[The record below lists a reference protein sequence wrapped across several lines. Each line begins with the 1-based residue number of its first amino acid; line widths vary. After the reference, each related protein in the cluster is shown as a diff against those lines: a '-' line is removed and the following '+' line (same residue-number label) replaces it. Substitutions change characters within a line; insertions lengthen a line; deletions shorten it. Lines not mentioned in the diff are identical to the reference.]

1 MTSEDVGYDCDASP
15 MQVDDD
21 HPLVAQLN
29 GLKAALN
36 RMQDELQRS
45 SAQVQGGYLKASD
58 EHDKLSRLQDENRLL
73 REELAVLRTI
83 PHPDSIPRPT
93 QVQELTLS
101 LRKLSDKLDL
111 TEELLF
117 SRNHDLNRAK
127 GEVVR
132 AKIAEEKAYE
142 LAARIRGREEA
153 LKQREKELEHQ
164 VKAAEEK
171 ANMADLAVSEYANLV
186 RAMDAKSAGGT
197 SNGSAHLEKSFAE
210 GKAGLTRLM
219 LETHE
224 ETAKLER
231 KLDQIQADYAALEAR
246 FQAQVKATALEQE
259 SRSQI
264 QLELDR
270 LRVDDNTAAKM
281 VSRYMKFSQAQTD
294 SLQDAMTALKTRH
307 GATVDN
313 LTSQVYNLNRRL
325 EASQTSLERFK
336 SALDDLVF
344 WATKRGLPSDSND
357 IERRRMSEELRR
369 WVRRAN
375 EAIERLSE
383 NTASY
388 DLLNAMVQ
396 DAATILSSLDLPPQ
410 GRTLLTHHLVEE
422 MKEDLKFEKSRQI
435 QLRRIVA
442 ELGGEVPSELGITD
456 GWSPPIGWME
466 VKEGDIRVENE
477 RSEIS
482 TKAHSHD
489 SPSDTSITSESLDLN
504 RGRIPA
510 IVVHA
515 NTCDEEDEQAA
526 TPTLRTTT
534 LPSDND
540 MESVTPK
547 SSPAGVDESSTTPHD
562 FIPALDDIAAATLP
576 TTDIGDPKPSFTS
589 SENRGEGPGAS
600 VSSQP
605 VVPATLTDRIPS
617 VHDGLV
623 GSIPNERNVE
633 CPPQDTTSQLS
644 ARNLPEVPPLDKVP
658 MPIVDPAARAI
669 SPIGG
674 SDSDRQEP
682 LELVA
687 TMKGD
692 ATPIPVAHQLPVPD
706 LPSPSPVSLSPLPI
720 STTTQLPLSTPRP
733 EPPPLPTSPPPSLSV
748 PQSPIP
754 KPVPLPHHL
763 LEPLQRVKGR
773 YEDIQRGFRDCHTS
787 LESLKTLL
795 ASPRLENDSVGPI
808 PFEILRVAL
817 DRLNDF
823 VEDARVELEIQTSD
837 EELLAKGY
845 ETLLAIPGAMGAV
858 SPSPLVGGSY
868 SSLSSSAASL
878 AASSSSGDG
887 KCHAAVSSLAES
899 TSLSAAAISET
910 ERQIEAF
917 VYGTD
922 ANVRKARATFDRKLE
937 DAQHD
942 IAALKRAIH
951 DPDSLTVTSD
961 SSPPSSHDAL
971 GILTPTSA
979 STTPNSRLLSP
990 LPTHGA
996 PNLLLESESV
1006 EATTPASSTTP
1017 SSWSSWIRRG
1027 SSPAPPTT
1035 PATAPASFG
1044 NIMTSPRLRHS
1055 PSLQGGLRTKSLA
1068 PSSHSQPSDGDV
1080 LQGLGLRIPMPKFTL
1095 EMANR
1100 MQKQGSEKRGSL
1112 GPGGVGQG
1120 VGGVVSPLGATMQ
1133 KARTTSAMYMLGLGG
1148 RAVSGPVGT
1157 SSTTRI
1163 GQDQPASLLST
1174 STAARSFSTPSAAF
1188 MGQWSRSGSSATPP
1202 TSQQRLR
1209 REERHKARMAER
1221 DIDGETDV
1229 EIETEGEETETEDSG
1244 SDTDLE

>member
-1 MTSEDVGYDCDASP
+1 
-15 MQVDDD
+15 
-21 HPLVAQLN
+21 
-29 GLKAALN
+29 
-36 RMQDELQRS
+36 QDELQRS

-336 SALDDLVF
+336 SALDDLGGDLMKESF
-344 WATKRGLPSDSND
+344 G
-357 IERRRMSEELRR
+357 RRNEVSLRIRMISREERMSEELRR

-466 VKEGDIRVENE
+466 VKEGDIVIEPPPVSKRVENE

-540 MESVTPK
+540 MES
-547 SSPAGVDESSTTPHD
+547 
-562 FIPALDDIAAATLP
+562 
-576 TTDIGDPKPSFTS
+576 
-589 SENRGEGPGAS
+589 
-600 VSSQP
+600 
-605 VVPATLTDRIPS
+605 
-617 VHDGLV
+617 
-623 GSIPNERNVE
+623 
-633 CPPQDTTSQLS
+633 
-644 ARNLPEVPPLDKVP
+644 
-658 MPIVDPAARAI
+658 
-669 SPIGG
+669 
-674 SDSDRQEP
+674 P

-720 STTTQLPLSTPRP
+720 STTQLPLSTPRP

-858 SPSPLVGGSY
+858 SPSPL
-868 SSLSSSAASL
+868 
-878 AASSSSGDG
+878 
-887 KCHAAVSSLAES
+887 S

-1188 MGQWSRSGSSATPP
+1188 MGQWSRS
-1202 TSQQRLR
+1202 
-1209 REERHKARMAER
+1209 EERHKARMAER